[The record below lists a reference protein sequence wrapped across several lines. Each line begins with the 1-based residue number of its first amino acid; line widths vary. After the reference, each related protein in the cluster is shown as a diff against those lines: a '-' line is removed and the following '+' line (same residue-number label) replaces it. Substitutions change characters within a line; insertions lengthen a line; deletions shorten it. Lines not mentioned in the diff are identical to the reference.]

1 MYVSSAVVRKILK
14 EAGAERISNEAVAEL
29 QKYTN
34 KLAFETAAK
43 AVKLSKHAK
52 RKTVGASDVKLAMRE

>member
-34 KLAFETAAK
+34 KLAFETASK

-52 RKTVGASDVKLAMRE
+52 RKTVEASDVKLAMRE